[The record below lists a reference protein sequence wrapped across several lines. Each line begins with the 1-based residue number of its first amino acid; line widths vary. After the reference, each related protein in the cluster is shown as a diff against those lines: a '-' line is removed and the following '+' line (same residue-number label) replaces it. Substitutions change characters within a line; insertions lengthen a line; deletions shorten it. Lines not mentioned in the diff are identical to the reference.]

1 MTLKRWNIVIGMC
14 AVPIGFVGFL
24 LYGLFTPICAESVD
38 IQNSQM
44 NAQHVAKAC
53 ELFRKYESFDGRYPQ
68 SMGDLIH
75 GDGKPLLDGGDRAL
89 CDSWGEPFKYALVP
103 NEEGILEPYVW
114 FERTK
119 DGKTTLFGAKWS
131 IRENEVVTFGSR

>member
-38 IQNSQM
+38 IQNSQ
-44 NAQHVAKAC
+44 
-53 ELFRKYESFDGRYPQ
+53 
-68 SMGDLIH
+68 IH